1 MKRTMADAPAH
12 RRGNAGIAER
22 YLLGGNARLRL
33 LYGGGGDIAL
43 HLRGIHVMTADRM
56 VIFQLLIAA
65 QQLLGLAQGSLRA
78 FQFGL
83 RQRQRG
89 FRLGVIQR
97 K

>member
-1 MKRTMADAPAH
+1 
-12 RRGNAGIAER
+12 
-22 YLLGGNARLRL
+22 
-33 LYGGGGDIAL
+33 
-43 HLRGIHVMTADRM
+43 M

-83 RQRQRG
+83 CERQRG